1 MDILARINAIWQNIS
16 FVQRTILIT
25 AIVSALLI
33 SGLVAHWVAQ
43 PDMRLLYHD
52 LQPDNASKIA
62 DKISEKGIPYE
73 LRNGGTTI
81 YVPKNNVYQLRL
93 DMAKDGLADNEK
105 GGYKLFDN
113 EKIGVSPF
121 VQNINLKRALE
132 EELARSIQMIDGV
145 VSARVHIVNSKQKI
159 FDSQSDKTSASV
171 VLRIRNGDKLSGTNI
186 SAISNL
192 VAGAVEGLD
201 VKNVIIIDSQ
211 GRLLNGQGGEGFASG
226 GGTVQDY
233 KERVEQALASKVED
247 MLTMALGP
255 DRARVKINAVVDTT
269 SISQVTE
276 LYDPAKKV
284 ATKEEIKSN
293 SETGAAKAAGEGQ
306 TAAGSVK
313 KDETTTT
320 EYVVGKTVEQKTEMP
335 GKVLSLSVAAFVD
348 LSAPDANAAAAA
360 NTKGLQIADVELI
373 IKNALGLKES
383 DSLKVV
389 DVKFSRPQNQNVK
402 EPADFSGYIALAKQL
417 SLGLTGIC
425 ALLVFKIFAK
435 GDKSVQVQPAGQ
447 VTAGGAKTVAQLPA
461 SEGFSQSAL
470 RNQLAGALKSN
481 PEQARQVFLKWLEDK
496 GN

>member
-25 AIVSALLI
+25 AVISALLI
-33 SGLVAHWVAQ
+33 SGLVAHWVAK

-73 LRNGGTTI
+73 LRNGGTAI
-81 YVPKNNVYQLRL
+81 YVPKNSVYQLRL
-93 DMAKDGLADNEK
+93 DMAKEGLADSDK

-132 EELARSIQMIDGV
+132 DELAKSIQMIDGI

-171 VLRIRNGDKLSGTNI
+171 VLKLRGGDKLSGTNI

-192 VAGAVEGLD
+192 VAGAIEGLD
-201 VKNVIIIDSQ
+201 AKNVTIIDSQ
-211 GRLLNGQGGEGFASG
+211 GRLLSGQGEQGFASG

-233 KERVEQALASKVED
+233 KERVEHSLAAKVED

-255 DRARVKINAVVDTT
+255 DRAKVKIDAVVDTT
-269 SISQVTE
+269 SVSQVTE
-276 LYDPAKKV
+276 IYDPAKKV

-293 SETGAAKAAGEGQ
+293 SETEAARAAGEGQ
-306 TAAGSVK
+306 TAAGGVK
-313 KDETTTT
+313 KDETTLT
-320 EYVVGKTVEQKTEMP
+320 EYAVGKTVEQRTEMP

-348 LSAPDANAAAAA
+348 LSAPDANAVAATNA
-360 NTKGLQIADVELI
+360 KGLQVADVEQI

-389 DVKFSRPQNQNVK
+389 DVKFSRPQNQDVK

-425 ALLVFKIFAK
+425 ALLVFKIFTK
-435 GDKSVQVQPAGQ
+435 GEKVVQVQPAGQ
-447 VTAGGAKTVAQLPA
+447 VAGGGAKAAQLPA
-461 SEGFSQSAL
+461 SEGFSQTAL

-481 PEQARQVFLKWLEDK
+481 PEQARQVFLKWIEDK
-496 GN
+496 EN